1 MSWIGV
7 AFDILFPLDPLFRFF
22 VVSEKKNKN
31 IFWQKSIAVAAVCE
45 RSLARCTH
53 NGSTYTVPFRLPM
66 IKIDRVPRNLKTA
79 YERRQNMRQ
88 IYHVLMTVKW
98 FFNVLCSFILDMYN
112 V

>member
-22 VVSEKKNKN
+22 VVSEKKP